1 MIEEV
6 AVVSAIGPEGVR
18 VTAARTSACAQC
30 ASKSNCS
37 QGVLS
42 QWGQGKTVEI
52 EVHNPD
58 ALQVQP
64 GQQVVIG
71 LEEGSLVRASLLL
84 YLLPLVMLIV
94 GALLGS
100 ASGMVEWQQ
109 ILVSILLMLA
119 GFALA
124 RRLSAGQGAEAR
136 YQPVLLKIV

>member
-6 AVVSAIGPEGVR
+6 AVVSAVGPEGVR
-18 VTAARTSACAQC
+18 VAAARTSACAQC

-52 EVHNPD
+52 DVQNPD
-58 ALQVQP
+58 ALSVQP

-84 YLLPLVMLIV
+84 YLLPLVMLII

-100 ASGMVEWQQ
+100 AMGMIEWQQ
-109 ILVSILLMLA
+109 VVLAVVLMLA

-124 RRLSAGQGAEAR
+124 RRLSTGRGAAMR
-136 YQPVLLKIV
+136 YQPVLLRIV

>member
-6 AVVSAIGPEGVR
+6 AVVSAVGPEGVR
-18 VTAARTSACAQC
+18 VAAARTSACAQC

-52 EVHNPD
+52 DVQNPD
-58 ALQVQP
+58 SLSVQP

-84 YLLPLVMLIV
+84 YLLPLVMLII

-100 ASGMVEWQQ
+100 AMGMIEWQQ
-109 ILVSILLMLA
+109 VVLAVVLMLA

-124 RRLSAGQGAEAR
+124 RRLSTGRGAAMR
-136 YQPVLLKIV
+136 YQPVLLRIV

>member
-6 AVVSAIGPEGVR
+6 TLVSAVEARMVK
-18 VTAARTSACAQC
+18 VMAARTSACAQC

-52 EVHNPD
+52 EVQNPD
-58 ALQVQP
+58 ALPVKP

-84 YLLPLVMLIV
+84 YMLPLALLIA
-94 GALLGS
+94 GALLG
-100 ASGMVEWQQ
+100 ATLALAEWQQ
-109 ILVSILLMLA
+109 IILAIALMLT
-119 GFALA
+119 GFGLA
-124 RRLSAGQGAEAR
+124 RRLSSGRAAQNR
-136 YQPVLLKIV
+136 YQPILLRIV

>member
-6 AVVSAIGPEGVR
+6 ALVSAVGPEGVR

-52 EVHNPD
+52 DVQNPE
-58 ALQVQP
+58 ALPVQL

-84 YLLPLVMLIV
+84 YLLPLLMLIL

-100 ASGMVEWQQ
+100 SMGMVEWQQ
-109 ILVSILLMLA
+109 IMLAMVLMLT
-119 GFALA
+119 GFVLA
-124 RRLSAGQGAEAR
+124 RRLSTGRGAEVR
-136 YQPVLLKIV
+136 YQPVLLRIV

>member
-6 AVVSAIGPEGVR
+6 AVVSAVGSDGIR

-52 EVHNPD
+52 DVANPA
-58 ALQVQP
+58 ALSVLP

-84 YLLPLVMLIV
+84 YLLPLVLLIV

-100 ASGMVEWQQ
+100 ALEMVEWQQ
-109 ILVSILLMLA
+109 VLLAVLMMLA

-124 RRLSAGQGAEAR
+124 RRLSTGRGAEAR
-136 YQPVLLKIV
+136 YQPVLLRTV